1 MEGFLANKITEEI
14 KKKKRQK
21 WKYKKIPKQ
30 QQQMSGRQFSSM
42 VQNIHLNNEYS
53 PPQELNTVLQYF
65 FFCEVHKGNGK
76 EYKPASLANIQ
87 TANR

>member
-1 MEGFLANKITEEI
+1 MEGFVANKITEEI
-14 KKKKRQK
+14 KKKKKRQK

-65 FFCEVHKGNGK
+65 FSVKYIKGM
-76 EYKPASLANIQ
+76 ERNI
-87 TANR
+87 NLLL